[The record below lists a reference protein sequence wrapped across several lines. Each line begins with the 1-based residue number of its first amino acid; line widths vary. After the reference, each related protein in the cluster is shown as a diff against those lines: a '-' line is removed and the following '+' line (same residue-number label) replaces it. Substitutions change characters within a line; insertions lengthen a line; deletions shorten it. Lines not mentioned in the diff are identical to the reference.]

1 VRRPPLP
8 SVLRDLVFD
17 LTADPV
23 AFRTLVVS
31 SVSLVAAGLNPQV
44 YAPGL
49 ATVQAAVRARPEV
62 ETLLLIG
69 LIVSAGLLFVG
80 GVLGDTVGRRSIL
93 TGALAVLAAAALSGL
108 LFSGNPIFAA
118 SRFVGG
124 AAASLV
130 LPFALAAIATAYRG
144 VPRATALGVAYAAY
158 GGATAL
164 APVLLTL
171 LGPDGSRWPAFL
183 AAALASVLAYWVA
196 RPRARDLPS
205 AIPTQRPF
213 VVGTAVWA
221 FAIVLITTG
230 FVGFAGKLDDPRRWV
245 LVASGAVLLGGFAI
259 WERRRRRRP
268 GPAAPTVER
277 RPVAVAVMV
286 GVVIGFAQAAPLLQ
300 LPIFFQV
307 ILGYGPVMATIATAP
322 FILALVVA
330 GPVAGV
336 LIARF
341 GPRTLVAGGV
351 AAVGVGNLV
360 AAALLGPRV
369 PYVGLVLPFVLIGA
383 GFVIATTVRTA
394 IIFASVPRGLP
405 ATAAALNEASITM
418 GSRVG
423 LVVVTA
429 AISQLALDSFSASLG
444 GLDPAQ
450 ADAATAAFRDV
461 LIAIGTPAFGQL
473 VSGIGPADAS
483 AYAEAY
489 TQAIRVALAVTG
501 AMTVVAAVIAW
512 LAIGRRDPLATV
524 WEHQD
529 ERMPATAVPTA
540 PGPSSS

>member
-1 VRRPPLP
+1 VSSPAKPAGHEREAPKEQEEDS
-8 SVLRDLVFD
+8 SVKGLLVLFIAFG
-17 LTADPV
+17 LILIV
-23 AFRTLVVS
+23 GSLAFR
-31 SVSLVAAGLNPQV
+31 A
-44 YAPGL
+44 
-49 ATVQAAVRARPEV
+49 E
-62 ETLLLIG
+62 
-69 LIVSAGLLFVG
+69 
-80 GVLGDTVGRRSIL
+80 
-93 TGALAVLAAAALSGL
+93 
-108 LFSGNPIFAA
+108 
-118 SRFVGG
+118 
-124 AAASLV
+124 
-130 LPFALAAIATAYRG
+130 
-144 VPRATALGVAYAAY
+144 
-158 GGATAL
+158 GGAT
-164 APVLLTL
+164 
-171 LGPDGSRWPAFL
+171 R
-183 AAALASVLAYWVA
+183 AALLLLAFAMFLMTMVWFGWVNRYLSGVA
-196 RPRARDLPS
+196 R
-205 AIPTQRPF
+205 
-213 VVGTAVWA
+213 GT
-221 FAIVLITTG
+221 T
-230 FVGFAGKLDDPRRWV
+230 
-245 LVASGAVLLGGFAI
+245 LG
-259 WERRRRRRP
+259 
-268 GPAAPTVER
+268 
-277 RPVAVAVMV
+277 
-286 GVVIGFAQAAPLLQ
+286 
-300 LPIFFQV
+300 
-307 ILGYGPVMATIATAP
+307 
-322 FILALVVA
+322 ILALVVA